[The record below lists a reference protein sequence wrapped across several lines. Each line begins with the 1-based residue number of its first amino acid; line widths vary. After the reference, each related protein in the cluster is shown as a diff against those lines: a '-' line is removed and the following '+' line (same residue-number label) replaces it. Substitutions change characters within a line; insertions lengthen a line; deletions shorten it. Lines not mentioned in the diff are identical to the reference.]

1 LSKQVEK
8 MFKVRTEMSE
18 FGFVQI
24 NNNIKGRLGKEGNI
38 GGGIEKEGR

>member
-8 MFKVRTEMSE
+8 MFKVRLSE